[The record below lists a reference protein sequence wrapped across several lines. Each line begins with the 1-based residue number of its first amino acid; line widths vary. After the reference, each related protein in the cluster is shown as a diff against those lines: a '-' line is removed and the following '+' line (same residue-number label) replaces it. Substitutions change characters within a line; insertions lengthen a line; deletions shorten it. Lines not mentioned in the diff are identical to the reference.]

1 MLKNTRAA
9 GENDTKEMSVE
20 ALRNE
25 LEAAKFAQARNGKR
39 KTEEG
44 KSKEQLIV
52 CSTEEAI
59 RELDDFTYA
68 VSHDLRAPLRA
79 IDGFSLALEEDC
91 GHLLDDEGKN
101 HLARVRKASQKMT
114 RYIEALLDLSRL
126 SRIPMKIEDVPLS
139 VMAEEICCEQKN
151 MHPERE
157 VKFDIQPNVMGR
169 GDKRLLRIALTHL
182 FQNAWKF
189 TAQHITGCI
198 EFGVEEQPGKKVYY
212 IKDDGIGF
220 DMAYVGRLF
229 SAFQHLHSQ
238 LEFPGTGTGLVT
250 VQRII
255 RRHGGKVWAN
265 GTVEKGAVFY
275 FTL

>member
-1 MLKNTRAA
+1 
-9 GENDTKEMSVE
+9 MS
-20 ALRNE
+20 
-25 LEAAKFAQARNGKR
+25 FHY
-39 KTEEG
+39 
-44 KSKEQLIV
+44 S
-52 CSTEEAI
+52 S
-59 RELDDFTYA
+59 
-68 VSHDLRAPLRA
+68 
-79 IDGFSLALEEDC
+79 FSFL
-91 GHLLDDEGKN
+91 
-101 HLARVRKASQKMT
+101 
-114 RYIEALLDLSRL
+114 
-126 SRIPMKIEDVPLS
+126 KIEDVPLS
-139 VMAEEICCEQKN
+139 VMADEICYELKN
-151 MHPERE
+151 VHPDRD
-157 VKFDIQPNVMGR
+157 VKFEIQPNMMVR

-189 TAQHITGCI
+189 TAQHMTGCI

-238 LEFPGTGTGLVT
+238 VEFPGTGTGLVT

-275 FTL
+275 FSL